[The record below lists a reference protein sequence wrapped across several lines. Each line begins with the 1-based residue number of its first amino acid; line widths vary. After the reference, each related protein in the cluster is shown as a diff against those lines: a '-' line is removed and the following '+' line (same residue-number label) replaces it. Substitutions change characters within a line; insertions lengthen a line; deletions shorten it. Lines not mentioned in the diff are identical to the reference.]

1 MRICMI
7 LEGSYPYVRGGV
19 SSWMHSLILA
29 NPQHEYV
36 LWVIGAKAEQRGN
49 FKYDLPPNVAE
60 VHEIFLDDALR
71 LTADRKK
78 PRFTQEQIQAL
89 HQLVLCREPDWNV
102 LFKLYNQQQANVLSF
117 LKSEAL
123 LDILLSI
130 CEKDYPFM
138 EFADFFHSIRSMFLP
153 ILYLISSHVP
163 KADIYHTTA
172 TGYGGLLGALGSWKY
187 QKPLIV
193 TEHGIYTRER
203 EEELLRAKWVSPHFR
218 QHWIDMFYMLS
229 KCAYDSAVSVTA
241 LFGRYSQIQGDLG
254 AAQEKRSVIR
264 NGIRLDRF
272 AVIPPKV
279 PNGYIDITAVVRLH
293 PIKDIKTLIYAFYS
307 LKQRIPNARLHIL
320 GDTDDPEY
328 GKECRALIGQLQLPD
343 VLMPGNVDVTKYLE
357 ITDFT
362 VLSSISEGQPLS
374 VLEFLAAGRPAV
386 TTDVGCCRDLI
397 YGADADDRYGTAGI
411 VVPPMHAQALAN
423 AMEAMATH
431 AEMRQEM
438 AVAGSRRVS
447 QYYVHEDM
455 VKKYNDNYEKVVSQW
470 QVSVLN

>member
-1 MRICMI
+1 MI

-36 LWVIGAKAEQRGN
+36 LWVIGAKAEQRGQ
-49 FKYDLPPNVAE
+49 FKYDLPANVTEIHE
-60 VHEIFLDDALR
+60 VFLDDALR
-71 LTADRKK
+71 LSAGRKK
-78 PRFTQEQIQAL
+78 PRFTPEQVEAL
-89 HQLVLCREPDWNV
+89 HQLVQCREPDWNV
-102 LFKLYNQQQANVLSF
+102 LFQLYHDGQANALSF

-123 LDILLSI
+123 LNILLDI
-130 CEKDYPFM
+130 CQKDYPFM

-153 ILYLISSHVP
+153 ILYLIGSPVP
-163 KADIYHTTA
+163 QADVYHCTA

-187 QKPLIV
+187 RKPLIV

-229 KCAYDSAVSVTA
+229 LCAYRNASSITA
-241 LFGRYSQIQGDLG
+241 LFDRYSQVQGELG
-254 AAQEKRSVIR
+254 APVETRSVIR

-272 AVIPPKV
+272 AAIPPKEL
-279 PNGYIDITAVVRLH
+279 NGYIDITAVVRMH
-293 PIKDIKTLIYAFYS
+293 PIKDIKTLIYAFYT

-320 GDTDDPEY
+320 GDTDDREY
-328 GKECRALIGQLQLPD
+328 AEECRALIRQLELAD
-343 VLMPGNVDVTKYLE
+343 VHLPGNVDVTKYLRF
-357 ITDFT
+357 TDFT

-374 VLEFLAAGRPAV
+374 VLESLAAGRPAV

-397 YGADADDRYGTAGI
+397 YGADPDDRYGTAGI

-423 AMEAMATH
+423 ALETMATH
-431 AEMRQEM
+431 GEMRREM
-438 AVAGSRRVS
+438 ALAGAGRVAR
-447 QYYVHEDM
+447 YYTHEDM
-455 VKKYNDNYEKVVSQW
+455 VQKYNDNYEKVVSQW
-470 QVSVLN
+470 QASDLN

>member
-19 SSWMHSLILA
+19 SSWTHALIQA

-36 LWVIGAKAEQRGN
+36 LWVIGAKAEQRGQ
-49 FKYDLPPNVAE
+49 FKYELPSNVTEIHE
-60 VHEIFLDDALR
+60 VFLDDALR

-78 PRFTQEQIQAL
+78 PRFTPEQLEAL
-89 HQLVLCREPDWNV
+89 HQLVLCREPDWPV
-102 LFKLYNQQQANVLSF
+102 LFDLYNSKKANVLSF

-123 LDILLSI
+123 LEILLDI
-130 CEKDYPFM
+130 CQKDYPYM

-153 ILYLISSHVP
+153 ILYLISTEAP
-163 KADIYHTTA
+163 KADVYHATA
-172 TGYGGLLGALGSWKY
+172 TGYGGLLGALGAWKHR
-187 QKPLIV
+187 KPYIV

-218 QHWIDMFYMLS
+218 QHWVDMFYMLS
-229 KCAYDSAVSVTA
+229 LCAYTRADSVTS
-241 LFGRYSQIQGDLG
+241 LFARYSQIQGELG
-254 AAQEKRSVIR
+254 AAEEKRSIIA

-272 AVIPPKV
+272 AVIPPKE
-279 PNGYIDITAVVRLH
+279 PNGYMDITAVIRLH
-293 PIKDIKTLIYAFYS
+293 PIKDVKTLIYAFYS
-307 LKQRIPNARLHIL
+307 LKQRVPNARLHIL
-320 GDTDDPEY
+320 GDADDPEY
-328 GKECRALIGQLQLPD
+328 GEECRALIRQLQLAD
-343 VLMPGNVDVTKYLE
+343 VLMPGNVDVTKYLAF
-357 ITDFT
+357 TDFT

-374 VLEFLAAGRPAV
+374 VLESLAAGRPAV

-397 YGADADDRYGTAGI
+397 YGAGPEDRCGAAGI

-423 AMEAMATH
+423 ALETMATH

-438 AVAGSRRVS
+438 AVAGARRVS
-447 QYYVHEDM
+447 KFYVHEDM

-470 QVSVLN
+470 QA

>member
-36 LWVIGAKAEQRGN
+36 LWVIGAKAEQRGQ
-49 FKYDLPPNVAE
+49 FKYDLPANVAE
-60 VHEIFLDDALR
+60 IHEVFLDDALR

-78 PRFTQEQIQAL
+78 PHFTPEQIDAL
-89 HQLVLCREPDWNV
+89 HQLVLCRKPDWNV
-102 LFKLYNQQQANVLSF
+102 LFDLYNNRHANVLSF
-117 LKSEAL
+117 LKSEVL
-123 LDILLSI
+123 LDILLEI

-138 EFADFFHSIRSMFLP
+138 EFADCFHSIRSMFLP
-153 ILYLISSHVP
+153 ILHLLSTEVP
-163 KADIYHTTA
+163 QADIYHATA
-172 TGYGGLLGALGSWKY
+172 TGYGGLLGALGAWKY
-187 QKPLIV
+187 NRPLIV

-229 KCAYDSAVSVTA
+229 LCAYENASSVTA
-241 LFGRYSQIQGDLG
+241 LFGRYSQIQGELG
-254 AAQEKRSVIR
+254 AAREKRSVIA

-272 AVIPPKV
+272 SGIPPKE
-279 PNGYIDITAVVRLH
+279 PNGYMDITAVVRLH

-307 LKQRIPNARLHIL
+307 LKKRIPNARLHIL

-328 GKECRALIGQLQLPD
+328 GAECRALIEQLQLQD
-343 VLMPGNVDVTKYLE
+343 VLMPGNVDVTKYLQ

-374 VLEFLAAGRPAV
+374 VLESLAAGRPAV

-397 YGADADDRYGTAGI
+397 YGAGMEDPYGAAGI

-423 AMEAMATH
+423 AMETMATH

-438 AVAGSRRVS
+438 ALAGARRVS
-447 QYYVHEDM
+447 RFYVHEDM
-455 VKKYNDNYEKVVSQW
+455 VHKYNTNYEKVVSQW
-470 QVSVLN
+470 QA

>member
-36 LWVIGAKAEQRGN
+36 LWVIGAKAEQRGK
-49 FKYDLPPNVAE
+49 FKYDLPANVAE
-60 VHEIFLDDALR
+60 VHEVFLDDALR
-71 LTADRKK
+71 LTDNRKK
-78 PRFTQEQIQAL
+78 PRFTPEQIEAL
-89 HQLVLCREPDWNV
+89 HQLVQCREPDWNV
-102 LFKLYNQQQANVLSF
+102 LFKLYNDQHANALSF
-117 LKSEAL
+117 LKSETL
-123 LDILLSI
+123 LQILLEI

-153 ILYLISSHVP
+153 ILHLISSPVP
-163 KADIYHTTA
+163 KADLYHTTA

-187 QKPLIV
+187 GKPLIV

-229 KCAYDSAVSVTA
+229 LCAYERASSVTA
-241 LFGRYSQIQGDLG
+241 LFSRYSQIQRELG
-254 AAQEKRSVIR
+254 AAGEKCSVIA
-264 NGIRLDRF
+264 NGIHLERF
-272 AVIPPKV
+272 AGILPKQ

-293 PIKDIKTLIYAFYS
+293 PIKDIKTLIYAFYT
-307 LKQRIPNARLHIL
+307 LKQRLPNARLHIL

-328 GKECRALIGQLQLPD
+328 AEECRALIRQLNLSD
-343 VLMPGNVDVTKYLE
+343 IAMPGNVDVAQYLQM
-357 ITDFT
+357 TDFT

-374 VLEFLAAGRPAV
+374 VLESLAAGRPAV

-397 YGADADDRYGTAGI
+397 YGADKDDHYGAAGI

-423 AMEAMATH
+423 ALETMAVH
-431 AEMRQEM
+431 ANMRQEM
-438 AVAGSRRVS
+438 ALAGAKRICK
-447 QYYVHEDM
+447 YYVHQDM
-455 VKKYNDNYEKVVSQW
+455 VQKYNDNYEKVVSQW
-470 QVSVLN
+470 QA

>member
-19 SSWMHSLILA
+19 SSWMHALIQA

-36 LWVIGAKAEQRGN
+36 LWVIGANAEQRGK
-49 FKYDLPPNVAE
+49 FKYELPANVAE
-60 VHEIFLDDALR
+60 VHEVFLDDALR
-71 LTADRKK
+71 LTAVRKK
-78 PRFTQEQIQAL
+78 PRFTAEQIKAL
-89 HQLVLCREPDWNV
+89 HQLVQCREPDWKV
-102 LFKLYNQQQANVLSF
+102 LFKLYNEQHANALSF

-123 LDILLSI
+123 LEILLEI
-130 CEKDYPFM
+130 CEKDYAFM
-138 EFADFFHSIRSMFLP
+138 NFADFFHSIRSMFLP
-153 ILYLISSHVP
+153 ILHLLNSEVP
-163 KADIYHTTA
+163 QADIYHATA

-187 QKPLIV
+187 NKPLIV

-229 KCAYDSAVSVTA
+229 KCAYDSAASVTA

-254 AAQEKRSVIR
+254 AAAEKRSVIA

-272 AVIPPKV
+272 AVVPPKQ

-293 PIKDIKTLIYAFYS
+293 PIKDIKTLIYAFYT
-307 LKQRIPNARLHIL
+307 LKQRVPNARLHIL
-320 GDTDDPEY
+320 GDTDDQEY
-328 GKECRALIGQLQLPD
+328 GAECHALIRQLGITD
-343 VLMPGNVDVTKYLE
+343 IIMPGNVDVTKYLE

-374 VLEFLAAGRPAV
+374 VLESLAAGRPAV

-397 YGADADDRYGTAGI
+397 YGADADDHYGAAGI

-423 AMEAMATH
+423 ALETMATH
-431 AEMRQEM
+431 TEMRHEM
-438 AVAGSRRVS
+438 AVAGARRVAK
-447 QYYVHEDM
+447 YYVHEDM
-455 VKKYNDNYEKVVSQW
+455 VKKYNDNYEEVMSQW
-470 QVSVLN
+470 QA